1 MPTPSKFPLPDNE
14 HSFGTDPPSMTRRFA
29 NIAHQSD
36 KASPQSWLC
45 SFLRAEKLTSQRAR
59 GTRVDYVYNRRNQLT
74 RMLQTK
80 AATVLLG
87 LSYLL
92 NPDGSR
98 ARHGGCQQQEHR
110 ARQCHQQFQE
120 GHSAIGDHS
129 PLLSCPLRQ
138 TKG

>member
-1 MPTPSKFPLPDNE
+1 
-14 HSFGTDPPSMTRRFA
+14 MTRRFA

-74 RMLQTK
+74 RMLHTK

-98 ARHGGCQQQEHR
+98 ASIPANPNKGLQRCRPFVFGSVALGFIVPFGIANASAVLNRWFAREGIVGCAGGYG
-110 ARQCHQQFQE
+110 ARPRITE
-120 GHSAIGDHS
+120 
-129 PLLSCPLRQ
+129 
-138 TKG
+138 